1 MTSPRN
7 ARRSALTF
15 GILGALGASTVVA
28 LAPAATAAPVPRQDG
43 SGHVVAPARTQ
54 VTVAHSATGFR
65 AGTANQHESR
75 PALSIVKLYIADYVF
90 GHGSPADKADATRM
104 LQVSDDNIA
113 SRLYAKYPQS
123 ISTTANAYGLN
134 DTHDPGFWGNSTTS
148 TADSVTYLEAKKR
161 QDPGSPVLAA
171 LASASP
177 VAADGMRQDYGTAV
191 LPGVIGTKWGWSDD
205 RTSFTA
211 SASYGADF
219 SVAAQTNG
227 PAAQLTGDVVD
238 AFRPSAPSP
247 APAPTP
253 SLPGIPGLP
262 DLQLPDLPA
271 LPALPEMPPM
281 PALPFP

>member
-1 MTSPRN
+1 VP
-7 ARRSALTF
+7 
-15 GILGALGASTVVA
+15 
-28 LAPAATAAPVPRQDG
+28 APP
-43 SGHVVAPARTQ
+43 
-54 VTVAHSATGFR
+54 
-65 AGTANQHESR
+65 NQHESR

-90 GHGSPADKADATRM
+90 AHGTPADKADATRM

-113 SRLYAKYPQS
+113 SRLHAKYPQS

-205 RTSFTA
+205 WTSFTA

-238 AFRPSAPSP
+238 AFRPSAPAPS
-247 APAPTP
+247 PAPTP
-253 SLPGIPGLP
+253 SIPGLP

-271 LPALPEMPPM
+271 LPALPEMSPM

>member
-1 MTSPRN
+1 M
-7 ARRSALTF
+7 
-15 GILGALGASTVVA
+15 
-28 LAPAATAAPVPRQDG
+28 PRQDG
-43 SGHVVAPARTQ
+43 NGHIIAPGRTQ
-54 VTVAHSATGFR
+54 ITVEHTATGFR

-90 GHGSPADKADATRM
+90 AHGSPADKADATRM

-238 AFRPSAPSP
+238 AFRPSAPAPS
-247 APAPTP
+247 PAPTP
-253 SLPGIPGLP
+253 SIPGMP

>member
-1 MTSPRN
+1 MTNSTP
-7 ARRSALTF
+7 RRSALTL
-15 GILGALGASTVVA
+15 GIVGALGASSVVA
-28 LAPAATAAPVPRQDG
+28 LAPAATAAPAPRLDG
-43 SGHVVAPARTQ
+43 EGNIVAPDRTQ
-54 VTVAHSATGFR
+54 ITVEHTGTGFR
-65 AGTANQHESR
+65 AGTVNQHESR

-90 GHGSPADKADATRM
+90 AHGTPADQADATRM
-104 LQVSDDNIA
+104 LQTSDDGIA
-113 SRLYAKYPQS
+113 SRLYEKYPQS

-134 DTHDPGFWGNSTTS
+134 DTHDPGYWGDATTS

-177 VAADGMRQDYGTAV
+177 VAADGYHQDYGTAV

-205 RTSFTA
+205 RSSFHA

-227 PAAQLTGDVVD
+227 TAAQLTGDVVEAFQGD
-238 AFRPSAPSP
+238 APASTPSP
-247 APAPTP
+247 V
-253 SLPGIPGLP
+253 SIIPGLP
-262 DLQLPDLPA
+262 DLQIPDLPV

>member
-1 MTSPRN
+1 MPSPRN

-28 LAPAATAAPVPRQDG
+28 LAPTAAAAPVPRQDG

-90 GHGSPADKADATRM
+90 AHGTPADQADATRM
-104 LQVSDDNIA
+104 LQTSDDGIA

-134 DTHDPGFWGNSTTS
+134 DTHDPGYWGDSTTS

-238 AFRPSAPSP
+238 AFQPSAPSP
-247 APAPTP
+247 SPSPA
-253 SLPGIPGLP
+253 PGIPGLP

>member
-1 MTSPRN
+1 MTAPRTT
-7 ARRSALTF
+7 RRPSLTLGSL
-15 GILGALGASTVVA
+15 GILGASTVIA
-28 LAPAATAAPVPRQDG
+28 LAPAATAAPAPRQDDG
-43 SGHVVAPARTQ
+43 GHIVAPARTQ
-54 VTVAHSATGFR
+54 ITVEHTGTGFR

-90 GHGSPADKADATRM
+90 AHGTPADQADATRM
-104 LQVSDDNIA
+104 LQTSDDGIA

-134 DTHDPGFWGNSTTS
+134 DTHDPGYWGDSTTS

-171 LASASP
+171 MASASP

-238 AFRPSAPSP
+238 AFQPSAPSP
-247 APAPTP
+247 SPSPSPSPA
-253 SLPGIPGLP
+253 PGIPGLP
-262 DLQLPDLPA
+262 DLQLPDLPD
-271 LPALPEMPPM
+271 LNLPEMPPM
-281 PALPFP
+281 PELPFP